1 MHTRIAKAGQR
12 EIQNL
17 KAPPAIWQ
25 TRSMPNSRPPLGPV
39 SYSTALLAR
48 RLGVSVPTV
57 QRWVDLGHLKAWKT
71 VGGHRRIDAESA
83 ENFIRI
89 QAQQRGG
96 EAADAAAAAAATPF
110 SVLVVDDNPDDRDL
124 LRALVEIA
132 VPGARIVV
140 AHNGFDALIEVGKAM
155 PDLIVSDISMPHMDG
170 VEMIRHLSTQGDL
183 RPPAI
188 VAISSHKPTQV
199 ERMGGL
205 PVGVTLLA
213 KPVDPTRFVETVNAA
228 LDAG

>member
-1 MHTRIAKAGQR
+1 
-12 EIQNL
+12 
-17 KAPPAIWQ
+17 
-25 TRSMPNSRPPLGPV
+25 MPNPRAPMQSP
-39 SYSTALLAR
+39 SCSTAHLAR

-96 EAADAAAAAAATPF
+96 EAMDAAAPAGAGVPF
-110 SVLVVDDNPDDRDL
+110 SVLVVDDKPDDRDL
-124 LRALVEIA
+124 LCALVEIA

-140 AHNGFDALIEVGKAM
+140 AGNGFDALIEVGKAM
-155 PDLIVSDISMPHMDG
+155 PDLIVTDITMRHMDG
-170 VEMIRHLSTQGDL
+170 IEMIRYLSTQGGA

-188 VAISSHKPTQV
+188 VAVSSHTPAHI
-199 ERMGGL
+199 ERLGGV
-205 PVGVTLLA
+205 PAGVTLLA
-213 KPVDPTRFVETVNAA
+213 KPVEPTRFVETVNLA
-228 LDAG
+228 LDAS

>member
-1 MHTRIAKAGQR
+1 M
-12 EIQNL
+12 
-17 KAPPAIWQ
+17 
-25 TRSMPNSRPPLGPV
+25 RPP
-39 SYSTALLAR
+39 SCSTAHLAR

-89 QAQQRGG
+89 RTQQRGG
-96 EAADAAAAAAATPF
+96 EAMDAAAPAEAVAPF

-124 LRALVEIA
+124 LCALVEIA

-140 AHNGFDALIEVGKAM
+140 AGNGFDALIEVGKAM
-155 PDLIVSDISMPHMDG
+155 PDLIVTDITMPHMDG
-170 VEMIRHLSTQGDL
+170 VEMIRHLSTQGDA

-188 VAISSHKPTQV
+188 VAVSSHTPAHI
-199 ERMGGL
+199 ERLGGL
-205 PVGVTLLA
+205 PACVTLLA
-213 KPVDPTRFVETVNAA
+213 KPVEPTRFVETVNLA
-228 LDAG
+228 LDAS

>member
-1 MHTRIAKAGQR
+1 
-12 EIQNL
+12 
-17 KAPPAIWQ
+17 
-25 TRSMPNSRPPLGPV
+25 MPNPRAPQGLPSF
-39 SYSTALLAR
+39 STAHVAR

-89 QAQQRGG
+89 QTQQRGG
-96 EAADAAAAAAATPF
+96 EALDAASPAEAVVPF

-124 LRALVEIA
+124 LCALVEIA

-140 AHNGFDALIEVGKAM
+140 APNGFDALIEVGKAM
-155 PDLIVSDISMPHMDG
+155 PDLIVTDITMPHMNG
-170 VEMIRHLSTQGDL
+170 VEMIRHLSTQGDA

-188 VAISSHKPTQV
+188 VAVSSHTPAHIDKL
-199 ERMGGL
+199 GGL
-205 PVGVTLLA
+205 PASVILLA
-213 KPVDPTRFVETVNAA
+213 KPVEPARFVETVNTA
-228 LDAG
+228 LDSA